1 MHFIFSLPF
10 LITFY
15 FTLLNKIYAFDLSKD
30 PFKDLKL
37 NDNILGIHSIEN
49 KFSEPP
55 STIISSW
62 YILMKKNNN
71 DAAKIG
77 NGCPDDSTLCGII
90 KLDNNKD
97 NLNPIQLLSVS
108 DNNVNYEIDSNTS
121 NQIAKWNSISYGD
134 NLIDITLI
142 FECINND
149 NDIVEIHNNTS
160 PFITKEIN
168 ISWKNK
174 QFCTNDNKNKNGD
187 DDDNNGGNN
196 DKKENEKDTGLG
208 FFGMT
213 FLIGAV
219 AFAGYL
225 VAQAWY
231 NASTMGS
238 SSDFFNELVD
248 VSIEGLSSIP
258 RLVLEVINKLTGSA
272 SNSSRGGYS
281 AV

>member
-1 MHFIFSLPF
+1 MHFFISLFF
-10 LITFY
+10 LISFY

-30 PFKDLKL
+30 PFKDLNL

-62 YILMKKNNN
+62 FILMKKNNN

-90 KLDNNKD
+90 KLDNND
-97 NLNPIQLLSVS
+97 NVNPIQLFSVS

-134 NLIDITLI
+134 NLIDVILI
-142 FECINND
+142 FECNNND
-149 NDIVEIHNNTS
+149 NDVIEIHNNTS
-160 PFITKEIN
+160 PFISKEIS

-174 QFCTNDNKNKNGD
+174 QFCKNDNDNNN
-187 DDDNNGGNN
+187 NNGGNDDKN
-196 DKKENEKDTGLG
+196 KKENDKDSGLG
-208 FFGMT
+208 FFGTT

-231 NASTMGS
+231 NASTIGS
-238 SSDFFNELVD
+238 SNDFFNELVD
-248 VSIEGLSSIP
+248 ISIEGLSSIP
-258 RLVLEVINKLTGSA
+258 RLVLEVINKITGSA